1 MKSKELTRTQLLQ
14 IVSVIGLILGVIDI
28 ALSIY
33 AQRAINWAVGIS
45 MIYFLYVLFD
55 VNTTAAEKKIAEEE
69 GYDLKKMAQKL
80 KNGSTK

>member
-55 VNTTAAEKKIAEEE
+55 VKKN
-69 GYDLKKMAQKL
+69 QK
-80 KNGSTK
+80 